1 MANVCPTTDL
11 TYLWHSIF
19 SVWPQLVT
27 PNPEMK
33 KLVEGIHEVLGNT
46 LYFLI
51 GAHALAALWQH
62 YVVKGETLRR
72 MLNKVKAQ
80 A

>member
-1 MANVCPTTDL
+1 
-11 TYLWHSIF
+11 
-19 SVWPQLVT
+19 
-27 PNPEMK
+27 MK

>member
-1 MANVCPTTDL
+1 MLLLYGSKQINFFAL
-11 TYLWHSIF
+11 
-19 SVWPQLVT
+19 VWPQPVSS
-27 PNPEMK
+27 NPELK
-33 KLVEGIHEVLGNT
+33 KRVEGIHEFLGNT

-51 GAHALAALWQH
+51 GTHALAALWQH
-62 YVVKGETLRR
+62 YVVKDDTLRR